1 MELDYSCLS
10 EKPNQDVTTFLETA
24 SIRKI
29 TISQQSKTCEI
40 FLACTNLPDAA
51 MYSQCLQFFTGN
63 MAKANQVRLVVQ
75 PKEEMAIDDFM
86 EQHLSLF
93 VTMLKE
99 QHPTIAGWMYN
110 SYWKRNDEEITI
122 FIGQEMGIRFLHHMQ
137 FTLMASVL
145 LDEITGH
152 RYQIRLAYDET
163 IEKPKFKPSA
173 PPVYAQAA
181 GGRNSTAVNSSGSA
195 KPAVGEMKKPEDEL
209 VVFGK
214 LIRERD
220 EVRAIASFT
229 DEEKFAVIEG
239 RIFGIDVKELRNGK
253 HLLTFKL
260 TDENDSIMCKIIKPA
275 EEIKELK
282 GKLKSVKALK
292 VRGSIQYDRFA
303 NELTMMAYD
312 LNMAKLKK
320 RSDNAPDKRVE
331 LHLHTN
337 MSANDAL
344 GDVEDLVR
352 LAADMGHEAIAI
364 TDHGAV
370 HAFPEAHHAGEKYGV
385 KIIYGV
391 EGYIFDDDL
400 PKNEQKTYHCI
411 ILAKNQAGLKA
422 LYQLV
427 TESNLNFFYRRPR
440 MPKRLVAAV
449 RENLVLG
456 SACEAGELIQAYIK
470 TNKDHDTLVEIAS
483 FYDFLEVQPHGNNE
497 FMVRKGIFE
506 NEEQL
511 KQINLDIYALGK
523 ELNKPVVATG
533 DVHFKNK
540 DDSIYR
546 AILMAGK
553 KFEDADQQAPLY
565 YRNTEEM
572 LVEFDYFPPEAAKE
586 IVIINPKK
594 MIADFEP
601 VLPVPDGL
609 HSPEIEGAED
619 DIRNLTYA
627 KAHELYGP
635 ELPEVVQARINKELD
650 SIIGNGFSVLYLIA
664 HKLVKK
670 SNDDGYLVGSR
681 GSVGSSFVANM
692 TGITEVNSLPPHYR
706 CPNCFNTVFKD
717 DGTYSA
723 GADMPDAVCEKCGTP
738 FIKDGHDIPFE
749 TFLGFKGDKVPDIDL
764 NFSGVYQPRAHAYT
778 EELFGKDNVF
788 RAGTFQTFAEKTAQV
803 YVRNYLEERNLKRK
817 QAEVERL
824 AMGFT
829 GVRRTTGQHPGGL
842 MVIPKGV
849 DVHDFTPLQIPAD
862 DPTKG
867 TVTTHYTYDQ
877 MHDRL
882 VKLDILGHDN
892 PTIIRMLEDMTG
904 CSYQDI
910 PLDEPKT
917 LSLFSS
923 TDALGV
929 TPEQIGSEV
938 GTYGIPEFGTKFT
951 RQMLVDVQ
959 PKTFSELVRIS
970 GFSHGTDVWLG
981 NAQDIILSGTATASE
996 VIGCRDDIMIYL
1008 MHMGLEPI
1016 RAFKIMEA
1024 VRKGKGLKPDEEE
1037 YMRENNVPEWY
1048 ITSCKKVKYLFPKAH
1063 AVAYVM
1069 MAFRIAWFK
1078 VYHPL
1083 AFYAAAFTVRVDDFD
1098 ANVICKGLEGIQQQ
1112 MEYIKSLGNE
1122 ASEKDKKFQIVLEIA
1137 LEMSQR
1143 GYQCEKVNLWE
1154 SDAENFKVVNN
1165 RLIPPFMALPGL
1177 GQAVACGIVDARN
1190 EAPFTSIEDL
1200 AARGKVGSAI
1210 LETLKDH
1217 GVLDDL
1223 PESDQLQLF

>member
-1 MELDYSCLS
+1 MNLDYNCLN
-10 EKPNQDVTTFLETA
+10 EKPNQDVMAFLETA

-29 TISQQSKTCEI
+29 TISQQLKTCEI
-40 FLACTNLPDAA
+40 FLACENLPDSEKYRA
-51 MYSQCLQFFTGN
+51 CLQFFSHN
-63 MAKANQVRLVVQ
+63 MEQASRVRLIVQ
-75 PKEEMAIDDFM
+75 PKEMIEVDAFL
-86 EQHLSLF
+86 ENYYELF
-93 VTMLKE
+93 TTILTE
-99 QHPTIAGWMYN
+99 QHPSVSGWLYN
-110 SYWKRNDEEITI
+110 SYWKQEQEQIVI
-122 FIGQEMGIRFLHHMQ
+122 YIGQKMGVQFLQKMQ
-137 FTLMASVL
+137 FPLQASIL
-145 LDEITGH
+145 LDEMTGH
-152 RYQIRLAYDET
+152 RYQIVLAFDEA
-163 IEKPKFKPSA
+163 IEKPNLKPRTESTEYVTAQKPTFEQKTVANKLSA
-173 PPVYAQAA
+173 P
-181 GGRNSTAVNSSGSA
+181 
-195 KPAVGEMKKPEDEL
+195 EDDL
-209 VVFGK
+209 VVLGK
-214 LIRERD
+214 LIKERE

-229 DEEKFAVIEG
+229 DEEKFVIIEG
-239 RIFGIDVKELRNGK
+239 RIFGIDIKELKNGK
-253 HLLTFKL
+253 HLLTFKI
-260 TDENDSIMCKIIKPA
+260 TDENDSILCKVIKPA
-275 EEIKELK
+275 DEIKELK
-282 GKLKSVKALK
+282 GKLKTVKALK
-292 VRGSIQYDRFA
+292 VKGSIQYDRYS

-320 RSDNAPDKRVE
+320 RSDHAPDKRVE

-344 GDVEDLVR
+344 ADVVDVVR
-352 LAADMGHEAIAI
+352 LAADMGHEAVAI

-370 HAFPEAHHAGEKYGV
+370 HAFPEAYHAGKDFGV

-391 EGYIFDDDL
+391 EGYLFDDDL
-400 PKNEQKTYHCI
+400 PKAEQKTTYHCL

-427 TESNLNFFYRRPR
+427 TESNLNFFRRRPR
-440 MPKRLVAAV
+440 IPKRLLAAV
-449 RENLVLG
+449 RENLVIG
-456 SACEAGELIQAYIK
+456 SACEAGELIQTYIK
-470 TNKDHDTLVEIAS
+470 TNKDHDALVEIAS
-483 FYDFLEVQPHGNNE
+483 FYDFLEVQPHGNNA
-497 FMVRKGIFE
+497 FMLRKGIFE
-506 NEEQL
+506 TEDQL

-533 DVHFKNK
+533 DVHFLNQT
-540 DDSIYR
+540 DSIYR

-553 KFEDADQQAPLY
+553 KFDDADQQASLY

-572 LVEFDYFPPEAAKE
+572 LAEFDYFPAEIAKE
-586 IVIINPKK
+586 IVVTNPKK
-594 MIADFEP
+594 IISSFEP
-601 VLPVPDGL
+601 ILPVPDGL

-619 DIRNLTYA
+619 TIRNLTYT

-635 ELPEVVQARINKELD
+635 ELPEVVQARITKELD

-706 CPNCFNTVFKD
+706 CPNCYNTIFKD

-817 QAEVERL
+817 QAEIERL
-824 AMGFT
+824 ALGFT

-892 PTIIRMLEDMTG
+892 PTIIRMLEDITG

-923 TDALGV
+923 TEALGV

-951 RQMLVDVQ
+951 RQMLVDVK

-1024 VRKGKGLKPDEEE
+1024 VRKGKGLKPEEE
-1037 YMRENNVPEWY
+1037 TYMREFHVPEWY

-1069 MAFRIAWFK
+1069 MGFRIAWFK
-1078 VYHPL
+1078 IYHPL

-1098 ANVICKGLEGIQQQ
+1098 ANIICKGLESIQQQ

-1122 ASEKDKKFQIVLEIA
+1122 ASDKDKKFQVVLEIA
-1137 LEMSQR
+1137 LEMYQR
-1143 GYQCEKVNLWE
+1143 GYQCEKVTLLE
-1154 SDAENFKVVNN
+1154 SGAEDFQVVDG

-1177 GQAVACGIVDARN
+1177 GQAVAQGIVDARN
-1190 EAPFTSIEDL
+1190 KAPFTSIEDL
-1200 AARGKVGSAI
+1200 ANRGKVGKAI
-1210 LETLKDH
+1210 IETLQQH

>member
-1 MELDYSCLS
+1 MVLDYSSLQQ
-10 EKPNQDVTTFLETA
+10 KPNRDVIAFLETS

-29 TISQQSKTCEI
+29 AISQQSKVCEI
-40 FLACTNLPDAA
+40 FLACQQLPAPDL
-51 MYSQCLQFFTGN
+51 YVQCLHFFAQN
-63 MAKANQVRLVVQ
+63 MTQASGVRLIVQ
-75 PKEEMAIDDFM
+75 PLGRMDTDTFLTSHYE
-86 EQHLSLF
+86 LF
-93 VTMLKE
+93 VTMLQQ
-99 QHPTIAGWMYN
+99 QHPTVAGWLYN
-110 SYWKRNDEEITI
+110 SYWKMNAEEEELTI
-122 FIGQEMGIRFLHHMQ
+122 CIGQEIGLRFLHNMQ
-137 FTLMASVL
+137 FTLQASVL
-145 LDEITGH
+145 LDEMLQEK
-152 RYQIRLAYDET
+152 YQIRLQHDAA
-163 IEKPKFKPSA
+163 IKPPEIKKQEIPVQASSVSSA
-173 PPVYAQAA
+173 APV
-181 GGRNSTAVNSSGSA
+181 S
-195 KPAVGEMKKPEDEL
+195 KPADKPAASLADEL
-209 VVFGK
+209 VLLGK
-214 LIRERD
+214 LIKD
-220 EVRAIASFT
+220 TPRAIDSFEE
-229 DEEKFAVIEG
+229 EEKFVTVEG
-239 RIFGIDVKELRNGK
+239 RIFGMDVRELKNGK
-253 HLLTFKL
+253 QLLTFKI
-260 TDENDSIMCKIIKPA
+260 TDDRDSILCKVIKEA
-275 EEIKELK
+275 DEIKELK
-282 GKLKSVKALK
+282 GKLKKVKALK
-292 VRGSIQYDRFA
+292 VKGSIREDSFA
-303 NELTMMAYD
+303 RELTMMAFD
-312 LNMAKLKK
+312 LNLTKPKK
-320 RSDNAPDKRVE
+320 RSDNAADKRVE

-344 GDVEDLVR
+344 SDVGDLIQ

-364 TDHGAV
+364 TDHGV
-370 HAFPEAHHAGEKYGV
+370 VQSFPEAYHAGQAAGV

-391 EGYIFDDDL
+391 EGYLFDDDL
-400 PKNEQKTYHCI
+400 PKEEQKTYHCI
-411 ILAKNQAGLKA
+411 ILAKNKAGLKA

-449 RENLVLG
+449 RENLVIG
-456 SACEAGELIQAYIK
+456 SACEAGELIQTYIK
-470 TNKDHDTLVEIAS
+470 TNKDHDALVKIAS
-483 FYDFLEVQPHGNNE
+483 FYDFLEVQPHMNNE
-497 FMVRKGIFE
+497 FMLRKGMFRSE
-506 NEEQL
+506 DEL
-511 KQINLDIYALGK
+511 KQINLDIYALGQ
-523 ELNKPVVATG
+523 ELGKPVVATG
-533 DVHFKNK
+533 DVHFANK

-572 LVEFDYFPPEAAKE
+572 LAEFDYFPPDAAKE

-594 MIADFEP
+594 IIADFEE
-601 VLPVPDGL
+601 LKPVPDGL
-609 HSPEIEGAED
+609 HSPVIEGAED
-619 DIRNLTYA
+619 EIRNLTYT

-635 ELPEVVQARINKELD
+635 ELPELVQARINKELD

-706 CPNCFNTVFKD
+706 CPNCYHTVFKD

-738 FIKDGHDIPFE
+738 MIKDGHDIPFE

-788 RAGTFQTFAEKTAQV
+788 RAGTFQTFAEKTAQG
-803 YVRNYLEERNLKRK
+803 YVVNYLNERNMKRR
-817 QAEVERL
+817 QAEIERL
-824 AMGFT
+824 ALGFT

-842 MVIPKGV
+842 MVIPKGI

-862 DPTKG
+862 DPNKG
-867 TVTTHYTYDQ
+867 TVTTHFTYEQ
-877 MHDRL
+877 IHDRL

-892 PTIIRMLEDMTG
+892 PTIIRMLEDLTG

-959 PKTFSELVRIS
+959 PKSFSELVRIS

-981 NAQDIILSGTATASE
+981 NAQDLILSGTATASE

-1008 MHMGLEPI
+1008 IHMGLEPI
-1016 RAFKIMEA
+1016 RAFKIMEG

-1037 YMRENNVPEWY
+1037 YMREKHVPEWY
-1048 ITSCKKVKYLFPKAH
+1048 IKSCKTVKYLFPKAH

-1083 AFYAAAFTVRVDDFD
+1083 AFYAAAFTVRTDDFD
-1098 ANVICKGLEGIQQQ
+1098 ADVICKGLPEIENQ
-1112 MEYIKSLGNE
+1112 MKNIKAMGND
-1122 ASEKDKKFQIVLEIA
+1122 ATEKDKKFQIILELC
-1137 LEMSQR
+1137 LEMYQR
-1143 GYQCEKVNLWE
+1143 GYSCERVNLME
-1154 SDAENFKVVNN
+1154 SDAENFRIVDG
-1165 RLIPPFMALPGL
+1165 RLIPPFCALQGL
-1177 GQAVACGIVDARN
+1177 GQSVACSIVEAR
-1190 EAPFTSIEDL
+1190 EQAPFTSIEDL
-1200 AARGKVGSAI
+1200 SNRGKAGKSI
-1210 LETLKDH
+1210 IETLQNH
-1217 GVLDDL
+1217 GVLNGL
-1223 PESDQLQLF
+1223 PETDQLQLF

>member
-1 MELDYSCLS
+1 MVLDYSCFQ
-10 EKPNQDVTTFLETA
+10 EQPNKDVTAFLEKA

-29 TISQQSKTCEI
+29 TISQQSKACEI
-40 FLACTNLPDAA
+40 FLACPQLPDSAL
-51 MYSQCLQFFTGN
+51 YLQCLQFFSNN
-63 MAKANQVRLVVQ
+63 MQQANGLRLVVQ
-75 PKEEMAIDDFM
+75 PVTSLSGQAFLENNF
-86 EQHLSLF
+86 SLF
-93 VTMLKE
+93 VTMLQQ
-99 QHPTIAGWMYN
+99 QHPTISGWLYN
-110 SYWKRNDEEITI
+110 SYWQLDEEYLTI
-122 FIGQEMGIRFLHHMQ
+122 FVGQQGAIRFLQKMQ
-137 FTLMASVL
+137 FTLQASAL
-145 LDEITGH
+145 LDEIIQEKHIVRLQFDENIKLPEIKKQPDRIVFSPTIAAVKSNFDKATETTGDDTVLLGKKIKDAP
-152 RYQIRLAYDET
+152 RP
-163 IEKPKFKPSA
+163 IE
-173 PPVYAQAA
+173 
-181 GGRNSTAVNSSGSA
+181 
-195 KPAVGEMKKPEDEL
+195 
-209 VVFGK
+209 
-214 LIRERD
+214 
-220 EVRAIASFT
+220 SFEE
-229 DEEKFAVIEG
+229 EEKYVAIEG
-239 RIFGIDVKELRNGK
+239 RIFGLDVRELRNGK
-253 HLLTFKL
+253 QALTFKI
-260 TDENDSIMCKIIKPA
+260 TDEKDSIICKVIKTA
-275 EEIKELK
+275 DEIKELK
-282 GKLKSVKALK
+282 GKLKKVKALK
-292 VRGSIQYDRFA
+292 VKGHIRQDNFA
-303 NELTMMAYD
+303 RELTMMAFD
-312 LNMAKLKK
+312 LNLAKPKK
-320 RSDNAPDKRVE
+320 RSDAAIDKRVE

-344 GDVEDLVR
+344 CDVGDLIQ

-364 TDHGAV
+364 TDHGV
-370 HAFPEAHHAGEKYGV
+370 VQSFPEAYHAGQATGV
-385 KIIYGV
+385 KIIYGL

-400 PKNEQKTYHCI
+400 PKEEQRTYHCI
-411 ILAKNQAGLKA
+411 ILAKNKAGLKA

-440 MPKRLVAAV
+440 IPKRLLAAV

-456 SACEAGELIQAYIK
+456 SACEAGELIQTYIK
-470 TNKDHDTLVEIAS
+470 TNKDHDALVKIAA
-483 FYDFLEVQPHGNNE
+483 FYDFLEVQPHGNNQ
-497 FMVRKGIFE
+497 FMLRKGIFQT
-506 NEEQL
+506 EEQL

-523 ELNKPVVATG
+523 ELGKLVVATG
-533 DVHFKNK
+533 DVHFANK
-540 DDSIYR
+540 DDGIYR

-572 LVEFDYFPPEAAKE
+572 LAEFDYFSSDVAKE
-586 IVIINPKK
+586 IVITNPKK
-594 MIADFEP
+594 IIADFEE
-601 VLPVPDGL
+601 LKPVPDGL

-619 DIRNLTYA
+619 EIRDLTYK

-635 ELPEVVQARINKELD
+635 KLPDMVQERITNELN

-706 CPNCFNTVFKD
+706 CPKCYNTIFKD

-723 GADMPDAVCEKCGTP
+723 GADMPDAVCEICGTP
-738 FIKDGHDIPFE
+738 MIKDGHDIPFE

-788 RAGTFQTFAEKTAQV
+788 RAGTFQTFAEKTAQG
-803 YVRNYLEERNLKRK
+803 YVVNYLSERNLHRK
-817 QAEVERL
+817 QAEIERL
-824 AMGFT
+824 ALGFT

-867 TVTTHYTYDQ
+867 TVTTHFTYEQ
-877 MHDRL
+877 IHDRL

-892 PTIIRMLEDMTG
+892 PTIIRMLEDITG
-904 CSYQDI
+904 CDYKDI
-910 PLDEPKT
+910 PLDEKKT

-923 TDALGV
+923 TEALGV

-959 PKTFSELVRIS
+959 PKTFSDLVRIS

-981 NAQDIILSGTATASE
+981 NAQDLILSGTATASE

-1008 MHMGLEPI
+1008 IHKGLEAG
-1016 RAFKIMEA
+1016 RAFKIMEG
-1024 VRKGKGLKPDEEE
+1024 VRKGKGLKPEEEE

-1048 ITSCKKVKYLFPKAH
+1048 ISSCKKVKYLFPKAH

-1078 VYHPL
+1078 IYHPL
-1083 AFYAAAFTVRVDDFD
+1083 AFYAAAFTVRTDDFD
-1098 ANVICKGLEGIQQQ
+1098 ADIICKGLPEIENQLKN
-1112 MEYIKSLGNE
+1112 IKAMGND
-1122 ASEKDKKFQIVLEIA
+1122 ATDKDKKFQII
-1137 LEMSQR
+1137 LEMCLEMYQR
-1143 GYQCEKVNLWE
+1143 GYCCERVSLTE
-1154 SDAENFKVVNN
+1154 SDADVFRVVDG
-1165 RLIPPFMALPGL
+1165 RLIPPFTALQGL
-1177 GQAVACGIVDARN
+1177 GQSVACAIVEARK

-1200 AARGKVGSAI
+1200 SKRGKVGKAI
-1210 LETLKDH
+1210 IETLQGH
-1217 GVLDDL
+1217 GVLNNL

>member
-1 MELDYSCLS
+1 
-10 EKPNQDVTTFLETA
+10 
-24 SIRKI
+24 
-29 TISQQSKTCEI
+29 
-40 FLACTNLPDAA
+40 
-51 MYSQCLQFFTGN
+51 
-63 MAKANQVRLVVQ
+63 
-75 PKEEMAIDDFM
+75 
-86 EQHLSLF
+86 
-93 VTMLKE
+93 
-99 QHPTIAGWMYN
+99 
-110 SYWKRNDEEITI
+110 
-122 FIGQEMGIRFLHHMQ
+122 
-137 FTLMASVL
+137 
-145 LDEITGH
+145 
-152 RYQIRLAYDET
+152 
-163 IEKPKFKPSA
+163 
-173 PPVYAQAA
+173 
-181 GGRNSTAVNSSGSA
+181 
-195 KPAVGEMKKPEDEL
+195 
-209 VVFGK
+209 
-214 LIRERD
+214 
-220 EVRAIASFT
+220 
-229 DEEKFAVIEG
+229 
-239 RIFGIDVKELRNGK
+239 
-253 HLLTFKL
+253 
-260 TDENDSIMCKIIKPA
+260 
-275 EEIKELK
+275 
-282 GKLKSVKALK
+282 
-292 VRGSIQYDRFA
+292 
-303 NELTMMAYD
+303 MMAYD

-337 MSANDAL
+337 MSANDGL
-344 GDVEDLVR
+344 GDVADIVR
-352 LAADMGHEAIAI
+352 LAADMGHEAVAI

-370 HAFPEAHHAGEKYGV
+370 HAFPEAHHAGKDYGV

-400 PKNEQKTYHCI
+400 PKNEQKTYHCL

-440 MPKRLVAAV
+440 MPKRLLAAV
-449 RENLVLG
+449 RENLVIG

-497 FMVRKGIFE
+497 FMLRKGIFE
-506 NEEQL
+506 TEEQL

-523 ELNKPVVATG
+523 ELGKPVVATG
-533 DVHFKNK
+533 DVHFMNK

-572 LVEFDYFPPEAAKE
+572 LAEFDYFPPEAAKE
-586 IVIINPKK
+586 IVITNPKK
-594 MIADFEP
+594 IIADFEP

-619 DIRNLTYA
+619 EIRNLTYT

-635 ELPEVVQARINKELD
+635 ELPEVVQARITKELD

-706 CPNCFNTVFKD
+706 CPNCYNTVFKD

-723 GADMPDAVCEKCGTP
+723 GADMPDAVCDKCGTP

-862 DPTKG
+862 DPNKG

-923 TDALGV
+923 TEALGV

-951 RQMLVDVQ
+951 RQMLVDVK

-1037 YMRENNVPEWY
+1037 YMREFNVPEWY

-1069 MAFRIAWFK
+1069 MGFRIAWFK

-1098 ANVICKGLEGIQQQ
+1098 ANVICKGLEGVQQQ
-1112 MEYIKSLGNE
+1112 MEYIKALGND

-1137 LEMSQR
+1137 LEMCQR
-1143 GYQCEKVNLWE
+1143 GYSCEKVNLQE
-1154 SDAENFKVVNN
+1154 SDAENFQVIDN
-1165 RLIPPFMALPGL
+1165 RLVPPFMALPGL
-1177 GQAVACGIVDARN
+1177 GQAVAQSIVDARN

-1200 AARGKVGSAI
+1200 ASRGKVGKAI
-1210 LETLKDH
+1210 IETLQGH
-1217 GVLDDL
+1217 GVLDGL

>member
-1 MELDYSCLS
+1 MELDYSCLN
-10 EKPNQDVTTFLETA
+10 EKPNQEVMTFLETA

-40 FLACTNLPDAA
+40 FLACETLPDDA
-51 MYSQCLQFFTGN
+51 MYLQCLQFFKHN
-63 MAKANQVRLVVQ
+63 MAKASKVRLIVQ
-75 PKEEMAIDDFM
+75 PKVPMGIDVFLTN
-86 EQHLSLF
+86 HFSLF
-93 VTMLKE
+93 TAMLNE
-99 QHPTIAGWMYN
+99 QHPSIGGWLYN
-110 SYWKRNDEEITI
+110 SYWKQDEEQITI
-122 FIGQEMGIRFLHHMQ
+122 YIGQEIGVKFLQNLQ
-137 FTLMASVL
+137 FTLQASIL

-152 RYQIRLAYDET
+152 RYQIALAYDEAV
-163 IEKPKFKPSA
+163 EKPELKPRAEQPIFAA
-173 PPVYAQAA
+173 PSKLAAEQKPVAA
-181 GGRNSTAVNSSGSA
+181 ET
-195 KPAVGEMKKPEDEL
+195 KKPEDEL
-209 VVFGK
+209 VVLGK
-214 LIRERD
+214 LIKERE
-220 EVRAIASFT
+220 EVRPIASFT

-239 RIFGIDVKELRNGK
+239 RIFGTDVKELKNGK
-253 HLLTFKL
+253 QLLTFKL
-260 TDENDSIMCKIIKPA
+260 TDDQDSIMCKVIKPA
-275 EEIKELK
+275 DEIKELK

-292 VRGSIQYDRFA
+292 VKGSIQYDRYA
-303 NELTMMAYD
+303 NELGMMAYD

-344 GDVEDLVR
+344 GDVADIVR
-352 LAADMGHEAIAI
+352 LAADMGHEAVAI

-370 HAFPEAHHAGEKYGV
+370 HAFPEAHHAGKDYGV

-391 EGYIFDDDL
+391 EGYIFDDEL
-400 PKNEQKTYHCI
+400 PVMEKKEQKTYHCL
-411 ILAKNQAGLKA
+411 ILAKNQAGCKA

-427 TESNLNFFYRRPR
+427 TESNLNYFYRRPR
-440 MPKRLVAAV
+440 IPKRLLAAV
-449 RENLVLG
+449 RENLVIG

-470 TNKDHDTLVEIAS
+470 DPHDHDKLVEIAS
-483 FYDFLEVQPHGNNE
+483 FYDFLEVQPHKNNE
-497 FMVRKGIFE
+497 FMLRKEIYVA
-506 NEEQL
+506 EEQL

-523 ELNKPVVATG
+523 ELGKPVVATG
-533 DVHFKNK
+533 DVHFLNK
-540 DDSIYR
+540 DDSVYR
-546 AILMAGK
+546 AIMMAGK

-572 LVEFDYFPPEAAKE
+572 LAEFDYFPPDVAKE
-586 IVIINPKK
+586 IVITNPKK
-594 MIADFEP
+594 IIADFESI
-601 VLPVPDGL
+601 LPVPDGL

-619 DIRNLTYA
+619 EIRNLTYA

-635 ELPEVVQARINKELD
+635 ELPEVVQARITKELD

-706 CPNCFNTVFKD
+706 CPNCYNTVFKD

-723 GADMPDAVCEKCGTP
+723 GADMPDAVCDKCGTP

-910 PLDEPKT
+910 PLDEQKT

-923 TDALGV
+923 TEALGV

-951 RQMLVDVQ
+951 RQMLVDVK

-981 NAQDIILSGTATASE
+981 NAQDLILSGTATASE

-1016 RAFKIMEA
+1016 KAFKIMEA

-1037 YMRENNVPEWY
+1037 YMREFKVPEWY
-1048 ITSCKKVKYLFPKAH
+1048 IASCKKVKYLFPKAH

-1069 MAFRIAWFK
+1069 MGFRIAWFK

-1098 ANVICKGLEGIQQQ
+1098 ANIICKGLEGIQQH

-1137 LEMSQR
+1137 LEMCQR
-1143 GYQCEKVNLWE
+1143 GYQCEKVNLLE
-1154 SDAENFKVVNN
+1154 SDAENFQVIDN

-1177 GQAVACGIVDARN
+1177 GQAVAQGIVDARN

-1200 AARGKVGSAI
+1200 AARGKVGKSI
-1210 LETLKDH
+1210 LETLQDH
-1217 GVLDDL
+1217 GVLNGL

>member
-1 MELDYSCLS
+1 MELDYSCFQQ
-10 EKPNQDVTTFLETA
+10 KPTQDVIAFLENA
-24 SIRKI
+24 SVRKI
-29 TISQQSKTCEI
+29 AISQQTKGCEI
-40 FLACTNLPDAA
+40 FLACQQLPTPEL
-51 MYSQCLQFFTGN
+51 YLHSLQFFTDN
-63 MAKANQVRLVVQ
+63 MTQASGLRLVVQ
-75 PKEEMAIDDFM
+75 PLQQLQVADFF
-86 EQHLSLF
+86 EQHFQLF
-93 VTMLKE
+93 ITMLQQ
-99 QHPTIAGWMYN
+99 QHPTIAGWLYN
-110 SYWKRNDEEITI
+110 SYWKLNGEELTI
-122 FIGQEMGIRFLHHMQ
+122 FIGQEIGIRFLHNMR
-137 FTLMASVL
+137 FTLQASVL
-145 LDEITGH
+145 LDEILQEKLIVQLQCDQAIKPPELQQRTE
-152 RYQIRLAYDET
+152 QVAFTKPAAKAAVKLE
-163 IEKPKFKPSA
+163 EKPS
-173 PPVYAQAA
+173 
-181 GGRNSTAVNSSGSA
+181 
-195 KPAVGEMKKPEDEL
+195 DEIVL
-209 VVFGK
+209 LGK
-214 LIRERD
+214 LIKDAPRPIE
-220 EVRAIASFT
+220 SFEE
-229 DEEKFAVIEG
+229 EEKFVTVEG
-239 RIFGIDVKELRNGK
+239 RIFGLDVRELKNGK
-253 HLLTFKL
+253 QLLTFKI
-260 TDENDSIMCKIIKPA
+260 TDDHDSITCKVIKEA
-275 EEIKELK
+275 DEIKELK
-282 GKLKSVKALK
+282 GKLKKVKALK
-292 VRGSIQYDRFA
+292 VKGSIREDTFA
-303 NELTMMAYD
+303 RELTLMAYD
-312 LNMAKLKK
+312 LNLTKLKK
-320 RSDNAPDKRVE
+320 RNDLAADKRIE

-344 GDVEDLVR
+344 CDVADLIQ

-364 TDHGAV
+364 TDHGV
-370 HAFPEAHHAGEKYGV
+370 VQSFPEAYQAGQAAGV
-385 KIIYGV
+385 KIIYGL

-400 PKNEQKTYHCI
+400 PKEEQRTYHCI
-411 ILAKNQAGLKA
+411 ILAKNKAGLKA

-440 MPKRLVAAV
+440 IPKRLLAAV

-456 SACEAGELIQAYIK
+456 SACEAGELIQTYIK
-470 TNKDHDTLVEIAS
+470 TKKDHDALVRIAE

-497 FMVRKGIFE
+497 FMLRKGIFSTE
-506 NEEQL
+506 AEL
-511 KQINLDIYALGK
+511 KQINLDIYALGQ
-523 ELNKPVVATG
+523 ELGKPVVATG
-533 DVHFKNK
+533 DVHFANK

-572 LVEFDYFPPEAAKE
+572 LAEFDYFPAEVARE
-586 IVIINPKK
+586 IVITNPKK
-594 MIADFEP
+594 IIADFEE
-601 VLPVPDGL
+601 LKPVPDGL

-619 DIRNLTYA
+619 EIRNLTYS

-635 ELPEVVQARINKELD
+635 DLPQVVQDRITKELN

-706 CPNCFNTVFKD
+706 CPNCYHTIFKD

-738 FIKDGHDIPFE
+738 MIKDGHDIPFE

-788 RAGTFQTFAEKTAQV
+788 RAGTFQTFAEKTAQG
-803 YVRNYLEERNLKRK
+803 YVVNYLNERNIRRK
-817 QAEVERL
+817 QADIERL
-824 AMGFT
+824 ALGFT

-842 MVIPKGV
+842 MVIPKGI

-867 TVTTHYTYDQ
+867 TVTTHFTYEQ
-877 MHDRL
+877 IHDRL

-892 PTIIRMLEDMTG
+892 PTIIRMLEDITG
-904 CSYQDI
+904 RDYKEI
-910 PLDEPKT
+910 PLDEEKT

-923 TDALGV
+923 TEALGV

-959 PKTFSELVRIS
+959 PKTFSDLVRIS

-981 NAQDIILSGTATASE
+981 NAQDLILSGTATASE

-1008 MHMGLEPI
+1008 IHQGLEAG
-1016 RAFKIMEA
+1016 RAFKIMES
-1024 VRKGKGLKPDEEE
+1024 VRKGRGLKPEDED
-1037 YMRENNVPEWY
+1037 YMRENKVPEWY
-1048 ITSCKKVKYLFPKAH
+1048 ILSCKKVKYLFPKAH

-1078 VYHPL
+1078 IYYPL

-1098 ANVICKGLEGIQQQ
+1098 ADIICKGLPEIENQ
-1112 MEYIKSLGNE
+1112 MKNIKAMGND
-1122 ASEKDKKFQIVLEIA
+1122 ATDKDKKFQVILEIC
-1137 LEMSQR
+1137 LEMYQR
-1143 GYQCEKVNLWE
+1143 GYQCQRVNLWQ
-1154 SDAENFKVVNN
+1154 SDAERFRVVDGQ
-1165 RLIPPFMALPGL
+1165 LIPPFAALQGL
-1177 GQAVACGIVDARN
+1177 GQSVACSIVEAR
-1190 EAPFTSIEDL
+1190 EKAPFTSIEDL
-1200 AARGKVGSAI
+1200 SNRGKVGKAI
-1210 LETLKDH
+1210 IETLQKH
-1217 GVLDDL
+1217 GVLDGL